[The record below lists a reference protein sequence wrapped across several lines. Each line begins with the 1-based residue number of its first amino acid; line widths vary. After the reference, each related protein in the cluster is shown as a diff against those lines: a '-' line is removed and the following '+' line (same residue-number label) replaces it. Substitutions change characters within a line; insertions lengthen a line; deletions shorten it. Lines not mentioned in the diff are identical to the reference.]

1 MEPLAEY
8 TARRNRFRAAE
19 QILGKRFISIGN
31 WRLAIGV
38 LAAVLAWFT
47 FARHLISPWSLL
59 GPIGAFIAL
68 VIWHHRVTRERTL
81 ASHAI
86 SFYDRGLARLR
97 DEWIGTG
104 LTGER
109 FRDPSHVYAEDLDL
123 FGKGGL
129 FELVANTRTAAG
141 ENTLSRWLLGP
152 ATRDT
157 ALLRQAA
164 VTELRPQLDLR
175 EDIALLAQDVRSDV
189 NVESLRKWGSAPLI
203 RFPRFLRPL
212 ATVLA
217 LTGVAAAFGFF
228 AHVIPLWPLAAILG
242 CDFAI
247 VFTLR
252 SRIAQ
257 VLEPVESSA
266 RDIKIFSAL
275 VQRLEHEQFTSPR
288 LKELRNTL
296 TVAGKP
302 ASRRIAQLGRLID
315 WLDSSD
321 HVLVRVLRPL
331 VLWHEQLAI
340 SFEKWRAESGPQIG
354 AWLEAVAEFEALS
367 SFAALAFERAAWTLP
382 QLLASTEAQFQAVA
396 LKHPLIPCA
405 ACVPNDLTLNRS
417 QRMLVVS
424 GSNMS
429 GKSTL
434 LRAVGL
440 NTVLAWAGAPVA
452 ASDLRLSPLQIGAS
466 IRVNDSL
473 QDHRSRFLA
482 EITRIRQIVDL
493 TKAGEQ
499 VLFLLDEL
507 LSGTNSHDRR
517 IGASGI
523 VSELL
528 RSNAIGL
535 ITTHDLALA
544 HIQQDVSAAV
554 ENVHFEDQMNG
565 PEMVFDYKLKPG
577 VVTRSNA
584 IELMRAV
591 GLEV

>member
-1 MEPLAEY
+1 MEPVAEY

-19 QILGKRFISIGN
+19 QLLGKRFILIGN

-38 LAAVLAWFT
+38 LTAVLAWFI
-47 FARHLISPWSLL
+47 FARHSISPWSLL

-68 VIWHHRVTRERTL
+68 VIWHQRVIRERAL
-81 ASHAI
+81 ASRAI
-86 SFYDRGLARLR
+86 AFYDRGLARLR
-97 DEWIGTG
+97 DQWMGTG

-109 FRDPSHVYAEDLDL
+109 FRDASHVYAEDLDL
-123 FGKGGL
+123 FGKGGV

-141 ENTLSRWLLGP
+141 EDTLALWLLQP
-152 ATRDT
+152 ATREVV
-157 ALLRQAA
+157 LLRQAA
-164 VTELRPQLDLR
+164 VSELCFQLDLR
-175 EDIALLAQDVRSDV
+175 EEIALLAQDVRSDV
-189 NVESLRKWGSAPLI
+189 SVESMRQWGSAPLV
-203 RFPRFLRPL
+203 RLPGFLRPL
-212 ATVLA
+212 AMA
-217 LTGVAAAFGFF
+217 LTIAGLAAVLCFF
-228 AHVIPLWPLAAILG
+228 ARLIPLWPLATILG

-247 VFTLR
+247 IFAFRRRV
-252 SRIAQ
+252 AQ
-257 VLEPVESSA
+257 VLEPVGATA
-266 RDIKIFSAL
+266 RDIKVFSAL
-275 VQRLEHEQFTSPR
+275 VERLEHEQFTSPG
-288 LKELRNTL
+288 LKELRDAL

-331 VLWHEQLAI
+331 VLWQEQLAI

-354 AWLEAVAEFEALS
+354 PWLQAVAEFEALS
-367 SFAALAFERAAWTLP
+367 SFAALAFERPAWTMP
-382 QLLASTEAQFQAVA
+382 QLVATSGAQFRAVA
-396 LKHPLIPCA
+396 LKHPLIPSA
-405 ACVPNDLTLNRS
+405 ACVPNDLTLNES

-440 NTVLAWAGAPVA
+440 NTVLAWAGAPVPA
-452 ASDLRLSPLQIGAS
+452 RALQISLLQIGAS

-473 QDHRSRFLA
+473 QDHRSRFFA

-493 TKAGEQ
+493 TKNGLP

-523 VSELL
+523 VTELL

-535 ITTHDLALA
+535 ITTHDLALS
-544 HIQQDVSAAV
+544 HIQQDVSAGV

-565 PEMVFDYKLKPG
+565 SEMVFDYKLKPG

>member
-1 MEPLAEY
+1 MHPLAEY

-19 QILGKRFISIGN
+19 QLLGKRFIAIGN

-38 LAAVLAWFT
+38 FTGALAWFI
-47 FARHLISPWSLL
+47 FARRVISPWSLL
-59 GPIGAFIAL
+59 GPVGAFIAL
-68 VIWHHRVTRERTL
+68 VIWHQRVTRERTL
-81 ASHAI
+81 ASRATA
-86 SFYDRGLARLR
+86 FYDRGLARLQ

-104 LTGER
+104 LNGER

-141 ENTLSRWLLGP
+141 EDTLARWLLRP
-152 ATRDT
+152 AARETVV
-157 ALLRQAA
+157 LRQGA
-164 VTELRPQLDLR
+164 VAELRQNLDLR
-175 EDIALLAQDVRSDV
+175 EDVVLLAQDVRSDV
-189 NVESLRKWGSAPLI
+189 NVESLHQWGSAPLV
-203 RFPRFLRPL
+203 RFPGFLRPL
-212 ATVLA
+212 AIMLA
-217 LTGVAAAFGFF
+217 LAGLTAVICFF
-228 AHVIPLWPLAAILG
+228 ARLIPLWPLAAVLG

-247 VFTLR
+247 IFAFRRRV
-252 SRIAQ
+252 AQ
-257 VLEPVESSA
+257 VLEPVEASA
-266 RDIKIFSAL
+266 RDVKIFSAL
-275 VQRLEHEQFTSPR
+275 VERLEHEQFTSPR
-288 LKELRNTL
+288 LKELRDALN
-296 TVAGKP
+296 VAGKP
-302 ASRRIAQLGRLID
+302 ASKRIAQLGRLLD

-321 HVLVRVLRPL
+321 HVVVRVLRPL
-331 VLWHEQLAI
+331 VLWQEQLAV
-340 SFEKWRAESGPQIG
+340 SFQNWRAESGPQIG
-354 AWLEAVAEFEALS
+354 AWLEALAEFEALS
-367 SFAALAFERAAWTLP
+367 SFAALSFERLDWTMP
-382 QLLASTEAQFQAVA
+382 QLLATSRAQFHAVA
-396 LKHPLIPCA
+396 LKHPLIPSA
-405 ACVPNDLTLNRS
+405 ACVPNDLALNES

-440 NTVLAWAGAPVA
+440 NTVLAWAGAPVP
-452 ASDLRLSPLQIGAS
+452 ASALHLSLLQIGAS

-473 QDHRSRFLA
+473 QDHRSRFFA
-482 EITRIRQIVDL
+482 EISRIRQIVDL
-493 TKAGEQ
+493 TKSGQQ

-517 IGASGI
+517 LGASGI

-528 RSNAIGL
+528 RSNAVGL

-565 PEMVFDYKLKPG
+565 SEMVFDYKLKPG

-584 IELMRAV
+584 MELMRAV

>member
-1 MEPLAEY
+1 MEPLADY

-19 QILGKRFISIGN
+19 QLLGNRFIAIGN

-38 LAAVLAWFT
+38 FTAALAWFI
-47 FARHLISPWSLL
+47 FARHSISPWSLW

-68 VIWHHRVTRERTL
+68 VIWHQRVTRERVL
-81 ASHAI
+81 SSRAI
-86 SFYDRGLARLR
+86 AFYDRGLARLR

-109 FRDPSHVYAEDLDL
+109 FRNPSHVYAEDLDL
-123 FGKGGL
+123 FGKGSL

-141 ENTLSRWLLGP
+141 EDTLASWLLRP
-152 ATRDT
+152 AARET

-164 VTELRPQLDLR
+164 VAELNPQLDLR
-175 EDIALLAQDVRSDV
+175 EDIALVAQDVRSDV
-189 NVESLRKWGSAPLI
+189 SVESMRQWGSAPLVQ
-203 RFPRFLRPL
+203 FPGFLRPL
-212 ATVLA
+212 AIALA
-217 LTGVAAAFGFF
+217 LAGLTAVICFLARL
-228 AHVIPLWPLAAILG
+228 IPLWSPVAILG

-247 VFTLR
+247 IFTFR
-252 SRIAQ
+252 RRVAQ

-275 VQRLEHEQFTSPR
+275 VERLEHEQFTSPR
-288 LKELRNTL
+288 LKQLRDTL
-296 TVAGKP
+296 TVSGKL
-302 ASRRIAQLGRLID
+302 ASKRIAQLGRLVD

-331 VLWHEQLAI
+331 LLWQEQLAI

-354 AWLEAVAEFEALS
+354 AWLQAVAEFEALS
-367 SFAALAFERAAWTLP
+367 SFAALAFERPAWTMP
-382 QLLASTEAQFQAVA
+382 QLLATTEAQFQAVA
-396 LKHPLIPCA
+396 LKHPLIPSA
-405 ACVPNDLTLNRS
+405 ACVPNDLTLNES

-434 LRAVGL
+434 LRAAGL
-440 NTVLAWAGAPVA
+440 NTVLAWAGAPVPA
-452 ASDLRLSPLQIGAS
+452 DALQISSLQIGAS

-473 QDHRSRFLA
+473 QDHRSRFFA

-493 TKAGEQ
+493 TKNGEQ

-535 ITTHDLALA
+535 ITTHDLALS
-544 HIQQDVSAAV
+544 HIQQDVRARI

-565 PEMVFDYKLKPG
+565 SEMVFDYKLKPG

>member
-1 MEPLAEY
+1 MDPLAEY
-8 TARRNRFRAAE
+8 TARLNRFRAAE
-19 QILGKRFISIGN
+19 QLLDKRFILIGN

-38 LAAVLAWFT
+38 LAAVLAWFI
-47 FARHLISPWSLL
+47 FARHSISAWSLL

-68 VIWHHRVTRERTL
+68 VIWHQRVIRERTL
-81 ASHAI
+81 ASRAI
-86 SFYDRGLARLR
+86 AFYERGLGRVR
-97 DEWIGTG
+97 DQWMGTG

-141 ENTLSRWLLGP
+141 EDTLAHWLLRS
-152 ATRDT
+152 AARETV
-157 ALLRQAA
+157 LLRHAA
-164 VTELRPQLDLR
+164 VAELRPNLDLR
-175 EDIALLAQDVRSDV
+175 EDIALLAHDVRSDV
-189 NVESLRKWGSAPLI
+189 NVESLRQWGSAPLV
-203 RFPRFLRPL
+203 RFPRFLRPIAIAL
-212 ATVLA
+212 AVAGLA
-217 LTGVAAAFGFF
+217 AVFCFF
-228 AHVIPLWPLAAILG
+228 SRLVPLWPLAAILG

-247 VFTLR
+247 IFAFRRRV
-252 SRIAQ
+252 AQ
-257 VLEPVESSA
+257 VLEPVGATA

-275 VQRLEHEQFTSPR
+275 VERLEHEQFNSLR
-288 LKELRNTL
+288 LIELHEAL
-296 TVAGKP
+296 SVAGKP

-321 HVLVRVLRPL
+321 HVLVRVLRPV
-331 VLWHEQLAI
+331 VLWQEQLAI
-340 SFEKWRAESGPQIG
+340 SFENWRAESGPQIG
-354 AWLEAVAEFEALS
+354 AWLQAVAEFEALS
-367 SFAALAFERAAWTLP
+367 SFAALAFERPAWTMP
-382 QLLASTEAQFQAVA
+382 QLLATTGAQFQAVA
-396 LKHPLIPCA
+396 LKHPLIPSA
-405 ACVPNDLTLNRS
+405 ACVPNDLTLDES

-440 NTVLAWAGAPVA
+440 NAVLAWAGAPVPA
-452 ASDLRLSPLQIGAS
+452 GALQISSLQIGAS

-473 QDHRSRFLA
+473 QDHRSRFFA
-482 EITRIRQIVDL
+482 EITRIRQIADL
-493 TKAGEQ
+493 TKSRLP

-528 RSNAIGL
+528 RSNTIGL
-535 ITTHDLALA
+535 ITTHDLALS
-544 HIQQDVSAAV
+544 HIQQDVSAGV

-565 PEMVFDYKLKPG
+565 SEMVFDYKLKPG
-577 VVTRSNA
+577 IVTRSNA

-591 GLEV
+591 GLKV